1 MTFFEAGAVH
11 MCLDK
16 CCLILVETYNSLPC
30 ATIFSNFSTAKKLQK
45 PFAAQTPQ
53 RKRSNICILLISA
66 YIWLKR
72 IIHFHLQVYSPSFRN
87 RKRGKRFSPLKRRS
101 ESAAS
106 SPHIKLSSVKLFST
120 SEILYLRSQMLRTAR
135 WGWYLS
141 KVCLSQFQLLCH
153 VTLRSA

>member
-72 IIHFHLQVYSPSFRN
+72 IINFHLQVYSPSFRN
-87 RKRGKRFSPLKRRS
+87 RKRGKRFSRLRRRR
-101 ESAAS
+101 ESVATWRI
-106 SPHIKLSSVKLFST
+106 SPETKLFAFPQFLQARPPCYHGT
-120 SEILYLRSQMLRTAR
+120 S
-135 WGWYLS
+135 
-141 KVCLSQFQLLCH
+141 V
-153 VTLRSA
+153 